1 MRLFERTVLSLFP
14 TMALEGTPWLS
25 VWKEKEKRHFLKVA
39 QIVFPVAAFAYVAH
53 YFFFD
58 RAVPLEP
65 LSFWLTFRLSMA
77 AIAKSCFLIY
87 CVPKLYDH
95 SLYKLPAILACGIFC
110 YFQARVLVWYV
121 SDVYFYAFAFVI
133 AATLIIRTT
142 MLMSVIF
149 GGTTIALMWPSF
161 IEAGLEPS
169 LLVSAAIFSLVA
181 IVFIRS
187 NYSAEVR
194 YFLAE
199 QSNLSSQREII
210 ELNIEFAERLRS
222 FLPREISRRL
232 ENYVS
237 QRQMTILQAAEEVLK
252 PRSRNISCLFSDI
265 RGFTESTR
273 TNRDFVEEGVIPNVK
288 ECTREIEENRGIP
301 RKIGDLVFAYFDSV
315 DIQENVVNSTLAGIG
330 VINQNAKTN
339 QALTLNKIRRYVLVA
354 SGEAVV
360 GNLGGFDSSVEITA
374 LGNPVNF
381 LARLDDL
388 TKSPNLSSVIRED
401 QLVLDTSTA
410 EILSNL
416 YPELDLCRV
425 DLKQLN
431 SQIRDFEEIDEIY
444 TLEASARN
452 RDIILRGTAALA
464 ANEPLSD
471 FAASA

>member
-1 MRLFERTVLSLFP
+1 MRFFERTVLSLFP

-39 QIVFPVAAFAYVAH
+39 QIVFPVAAVAYIAH

-77 AIAKSCFLIY
+77 AIAAGCFLFY
-87 CVPKLYDH
+87 CIPRLHDNA
-95 SLYKLPAILACGIFC
+95 LYKLPAVLACGIFC

-142 MLMSVIF
+142 MLMSVLF
-149 GGTTIALMWPSF
+149 GGVTITLMWPSF
-161 IEAGLEPS
+161 IEAGLQPS

-222 FLPREISRRL
+222 FLPKEISRRL

-252 PRSRNISCLFSDI
+252 PRTRTISCLFSDI

-288 ECTREIEENRGIP
+288 ECTREIEDNRGIP
-301 RKIGDLVFAYFDSV
+301 RKIGDLVFAYFDSME
-315 DIQENVVNSTLAGIG
+315 ITENVINSTLAGIG
-330 VINQNAKTN
+330 VINQNALTN
-339 QALTLNKIRRYVLVA
+339 QTLSANKIRRYVLVA

-388 TKSPNLSSVIRED
+388 TKSPKLSNIFRED
-401 QLVLDTSTA
+401 HLVLDNTTA
-410 EILSNL
+410 MILENI
-416 YPELDLCRV
+416 YPQLMITKV
-425 DLKQLN
+425 DLKQLD
-431 SQIRDFEEIDEIY
+431 SQIRDFEEVEVIY
-444 TLEASARN
+444 TLEASASN
-452 RDIILRGTAALA
+452 RDIILRGVEKTA
-464 ANEPLSD
+464 ANETFID
-471 FAASA
+471 VAASA